1 MTDINKLKKINLR
14 KYNKTEKEA
23 EMFVKAMEESMT
35 DQEPE
40 KKHTVNPVLEGH
52 EKIKIL
58 IEKML
63 IKNSDL

>member
-1 MTDINKLKKINLR
+1 MATSSIFHNYVI
-14 KYNKTEKEA
+14 KTEKEA
-23 EMFVKAMEESMT
+23 EMFVKVMEESMT

-40 KKHTVNPVLEGH
+40 KKRIANPVLEDH

>member
-1 MTDINKLKKINLR
+1 MATSSIFHNYVI
-14 KYNKTEKEA
+14 KTKKEA

-40 KKHTVNPVLEGH
+40 KKRTVNPVLEDH
-52 EKIKIL
+52 EKIKII